1 MLIETILKK
10 INNKF
15 KNDIYRLNHI
25 LGVYQKATDLALFY
39 GENVEEAQIAA
50 LFHDYTKNESLEFHL
65 SLLDNEIINKY
76 KQMVFM
82 YHAFSAP
89 IILQKEFNINNTNIF
104 NAIRKHVWGHEDMN
118 KLDKIILIS
127 DKIEDSREFP
137 NINYF
142 RELAFKNLDQT
153 IYELLKNNINYYSK
167 KGFEPFPEQIK
178 ILNSL
183 SKKIFK
189 LKKVW

>member
-1 MLIETILKK
+1 MLIEEILKK

-25 LGVYQKATDLALFY
+25 LGVYQKATELALFY
-39 GENVEEAQIAA
+39 EENLEEAQIAA

-65 SLLDNEIINKY
+65 SLLNHEIINKY

-89 IILQKEFNINNTNIF
+89 IVLRQEFNINNTKIF
-104 NAIRKHVWGHEDMN
+104 DAIRKHVWGHENMN

-127 DKIEDSREFP
+127 DKIEDSRTFP
-137 NINYF
+137 NIDYF
-142 RELAFKNLDQT
+142 RKLAFKNLDQT
-153 IYELLKNNINYYSK
+153 IYELLKNNLDYYIS
-167 KGFEPFPEQIK
+167 KGFKSFPEQIK

-183 SKKIFK
+183 KKK
-189 LKKVW
+189 LALN